1 MSATA
6 ILVKAL
12 TKLLGV
18 RVATQMPESKPESFV
33 LVSRIGGGAN
43 DWATRD
49 PRFLVECYAGSEI
62 KAESLGELAWEAWPR
77 LREDP
82 SITWAAVDNNLAR
95 YDDPDPSLH
104 RFQFTASLQ
113 LQAPQ

>member
-18 RVATQMPESKPESFV
+18 RVATRLPENKPDRFV
-33 LVSRIGGGAN
+33 LVSRIGGGAD
-43 DWATRD
+43 DWATRN
-49 PRFLVECYAGSEI
+49 PRFLIECFATSELA
-62 KAESLGELAWEAWPR
+62 AEALGEQVWEAWPK
-77 LREDP
+77 LRADP
-82 SITWAAVDNNLAR
+82 AVMWASADHNLAR
-95 YDDPDPSLH
+95 YDDPDLTLC

-113 LQAPQ
+113 LKAPQ